1 MRELACNLSCEEF
14 QRKLPDI
21 ICSCERIADHP
32 HLHNCELCRAL
43 LAALDVIAQ
52 AARELY
58 PIEDHPAT
66 LWANIESTIVKEE
79 ALQ

>member
-1 MRELACNLSCEEF
+1 
-14 QRKLPDI
+14 
-21 ICSCERIADHP
+21 
-32 HLHNCELCRAL
+32 